1 MRVADYLMQVVAERG
16 VADVFFLPG
25 GGAMHLNNALLRS
38 PNLRGVSMLHEQ
50 GAAIA
55 AETYARTARNFGV
68 CLVTSGPGATNAL
81 TGLCGGWFEST
92 PMLFISGQVKRQD
105 LKGDRSIR
113 QLGTQEL
120 DIVTMVQ
127 SVTKYAIRLM
137 DPTRA
142 RYEVER
148 ALFLMRQGRP
158 GPVWIDVPL
167 DVQATEID
175 PTSQVGFAPEEE
187 GYLLSSGNSADLVR
201 SAGLVADL
209 LNGASRPVLLV
220 GHGVHC
226 ARAEDALRALVDLL
240 KVPTL
245 TTWIGADLLEDAHPL
260 YFGRPGTV
268 AGRAANFVIQN
279 ADLVIAIG
287 CRLDYSITGYNR
299 QQFAR
304 EAQVVVVD
312 IDPGEIEKL
321 GDLPSLKIVADA
333 GAFVDQLA
341 RVASADGDQKY
352 AQWTARCAEWR
363 ARYPVVLSSFSEET
377 DFVNTYVF
385 ADVLCDELTASDM
398 IIPGSSGAAI
408 DTFWLAAKLKKGQ
421 QAVATGG
428 LGAMGY
434 GLPAAIGGCIGSGG
448 RRTISVDGDGG
459 FMLNIQELEV
469 VKRLQLPVK
478 FFVLNNNGYASIRA
492 SQTGY
497 FGETIGADSNSGL
510 TLPSVQRLADAFGI
524 PSRSIAN
531 HESMREAIRETLA
544 VDGPVICE
552 VFVQPD
558 QFIGPRISTR
568 LGRDGTMVSS
578 PLEDLSPF
586 LDRDELREN
595 MLIPLIDD

>member
-1 MRVADYLMQVVAERG
+1 
-16 VADVFFLPG
+16 
-25 GGAMHLNNALLRS
+25 MHLNNALHRHPRLRA
-38 PNLRGVSMLHEQ
+38 VSMLHEQ

-55 AETYARTARNFGV
+55 AEAYARTARNFGV

-92 PMLFISGQVKRQD
+92 PMLFISGQVKRAD

-120 DIVTMVQ
+120 DIVTMVR
-127 SVTKYAIRLM
+127 SVTKHAVCLT
-137 DPTRA
+137 DPTRV

-148 ALFLMRQGRP
+148 ALFLMQHSRP

-175 PTSQVGFAPEEE
+175 PSLLQGFVPEEE
-187 GYLLSSGNSADLVR
+187 GYARSSENAADVAR
-201 SAGLVADL
+201 SATRVAEL
-209 LNGASRPVLLV
+209 LTNASRPVLLV

-226 ARAEDALRALVDLL
+226 AHAEAALRSLVDHLR
-240 KVPTL
+240 VPTL

-287 CRLDYSITGYNR
+287 CRLDYSITGYDR
-299 QQFAR
+299 RQFAR
-304 EAQVVVVD
+304 GADVVVVD

-321 GDLPSLKIVADA
+321 GDLPSLRVVADA
-333 GAFVDQLA
+333 GAFIEQLV
-341 RVASADGDQKY
+341 RVASPGSDETYGP
-352 AQWTARCAEWR
+352 WIARCTGWR
-363 ARYPVVLSSFSEET
+363 ERYPVVPPSFREET
-377 DFVNTYVF
+377 GFVNTYVF
-385 ADVLCDELTASDM
+385 ADVLCDELAPSDM

-448 RRTISVDGDGG
+448 RRTIAVDGDGG
-459 FMLNIQELEV
+459 FMLNIQEIEV
-469 VKRLQLPVK
+469 VRRLGLPIK

-497 FGETIGADSNSGL
+497 FGETIGADANSGL

-524 PSRSIAN
+524 PSRSIT
-531 HESMREAIRETLA
+531 HQGSLRDTIREVLA
-544 VDGPVICE
+544 VAGPVVCE

-558 QFIGPRISTR
+558 QFIGPRVSTR

-586 LDRDELREN
+586 LDREELRAN
-595 MLIPLIDD
+595 MLVPLIDD